1 MMRTTR
7 KHQKNVEQCREN
19 DGGCQVMQKK
29 PSNRVLKTPSGI
41 GKMLEDNK
49 KKQI

>member
-1 MMRTTR
+1 MLN
-7 KHQKNVEQCREN
+7 NVKKN

-29 PSNRVLKTPSGI
+29 PSNRVEKTPNNI

-49 KKQI
+49 KKQV